1 MTATLDPRVKAANI
15 KAAARNLAEAA
26 ARLECIES
34 QINDLAHVERPSA
47 ARFARL
53 CTLRF
58 KRSAAERTERSALH
72 AAHRAGLEDLQEYL
86 TELDGQPVY
95 VFLDGPCV
103 SLFSD

>member
-26 ARLECIES
+26 ATLEMIEA
-34 QINDLAHVERPSA
+34 DLNHLDQQPPSM
-47 ARFARL
+47 ARL
-53 CTLRF
+53 ARLLALRF
-58 KRSAAERTERSALH
+58 KRSAAERTEHSALQ